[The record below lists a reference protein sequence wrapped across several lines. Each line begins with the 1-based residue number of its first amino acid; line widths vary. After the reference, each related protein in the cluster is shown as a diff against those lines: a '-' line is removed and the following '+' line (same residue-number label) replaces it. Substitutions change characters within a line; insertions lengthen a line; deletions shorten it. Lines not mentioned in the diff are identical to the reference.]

1 MTRLERLTAIALF
14 LSARLRD
21 LAREIA
27 EKFAVRPRTVYRDMR
42 ALSAAGFPVE
52 GNAGDGYR
60 VPQTSYLR
68 PLALTGQ
75 ESEALTLAA
84 HAFGAVAGPELADAL
99 TRATLKLEAVLD
111 APTRARVIDLQKR
124 IVTSHVVRASG
135 LSPEVLASLSE
146 RRVARIQYHDPRTD
160 TSTQRKIEA
169 LGLVY
174 AGQAWWLVAYCR
186 LRKDA
191 RAFRVDRI
199 TRWQLEQATFQP
211 RNGLSLADVIARDQ
225 HLAES
230 LFGS

>member
-68 PLALTGQ
+68 PLALTEE

-99 TRATLKLEAVLD
+99 TRATLKLH
-111 APTRARVIDLQKR
+111 TRRRCPGRSRRVQR
-124 IVTSHVVRASG
+124 ASRANVRACTADHG
-135 LSPEVLASLSE
+135 
-146 RRVARIQYHDPRTD
+146 
-160 TSTQRKIEA
+160 
-169 LGLVY
+169 
-174 AGQAWWLVAYCR
+174 
-186 LRKDA
+186 
-191 RAFRVDRI
+191 VDRGAASQSP
-199 TRWQLEQATFQP
+199 TTCSTSEEWVPDSGAST
-211 RNGLSLADVIARDQ
+211 
-225 HLAES
+225 
-230 LFGS
+230 